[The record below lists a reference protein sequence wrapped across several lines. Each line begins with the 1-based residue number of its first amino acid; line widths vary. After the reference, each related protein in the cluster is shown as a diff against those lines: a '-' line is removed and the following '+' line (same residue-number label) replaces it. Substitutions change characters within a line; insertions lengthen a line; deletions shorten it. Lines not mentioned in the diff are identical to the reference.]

1 MFIKLNKD
9 ETADKSRAKTAQVLV
24 SHCTEL
30 QTEEGLSH
38 RALFSA
44 WISHLLRSGNAIG
57 AYLRIHCSQG
67 LHALGKMLLKEAPP

>member
-1 MFIKLNKD
+1 MFIKLNED
-9 ETADKSRAKTAQVLV
+9 EAADKSRAKTAQVLV

-44 WISHLLRSGNAIG
+44 PGQRIIGEEEEGARSLCPLARN
-57 AYLRIHCSQG
+57 
-67 LHALGKMLLKEAPP
+67 E